1 MNTRTI
7 DNYDCDSFYCFA
19 LIFWFLN
26 NTHNNQ
32 IKRSTFNCDDFCR
45 LFCSIHFP
53 SPQQQSRHERT
64 ITAPFRDH
72 FEPRFSCIVH
82 TFFSSHVVFL
92 FWFIPP
98 YMICYSSIEIP
109 IVLYSQNIHTYILA
123 FKQKIHPLAQKAKN
137 QSTTSRNKKIGTG
150 KLCRDLRLSKHWS
163 NK

>member
-1 MNTRTI
+1 MNTCTI

-26 NTHNNQ
+26 NTTTTKLNEAHSIVMIFVDFFVRFISPHLNNNRAMNEQ
-32 IKRSTFNCDDFCR
+32 
-45 LFCSIHFP
+45 LLPHFG
-53 SPQQQSRHERT
+53 
-64 ITAPFRDH
+64 ITLN
-72 FEPRFSCIVH
+72 RFSCIVH

-150 KLCRDLRLSKHWS
+150 KLCRDLRLSKH
-163 NK
+163 